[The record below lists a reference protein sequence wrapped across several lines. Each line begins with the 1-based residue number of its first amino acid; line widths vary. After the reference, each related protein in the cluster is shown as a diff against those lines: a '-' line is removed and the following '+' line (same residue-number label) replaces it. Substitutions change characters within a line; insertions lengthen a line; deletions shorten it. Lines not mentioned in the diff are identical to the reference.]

1 MHASFLLAAASQ
13 VPAGG
18 YASCEHRSATLRFY
32 VLDGG
37 NGFVWYDC
45 IDDCRCKY
53 GRIID
58 RTLIQT
64 ALASLANLDVTKI
77 ELRVN
82 IAPQSS
88 AHRTR
93 AIAALCD
100 ELNRTNTIHSCRL
113 WRGIGTNMISLLR
126 Y

>member
-1 MHASFLLAAASQ
+1 M
-13 VPAGG
+13 
-18 YASCEHRSATLRFY
+18 LRFFSPLLHKY
-32 VLDGG
+32 LQEAMLLVNIDRRPSGSMCWTGG